1 MSKDFQ
7 KQLIKGKI
15 AELVFQQ
22 MWAEA
27 GKYTIL
33 PLGYEQILPGL
44 LDWHNN
50 DILKPIRTAPDFVLI
65 PKDENDENIL
75 IVEVKFRKSI
85 TAKDNL
91 ERAMEQN
98 KRWNPSFLFVATPD
112 RFYFG
117 KCIEVIKNNG
127 RMEVLSDVYIPYKI
141 QDRYSKI
148 LKEFLDK

>member
-1 MSKDFQ
+1 MQKDFQ

-44 LDWHNN
+44 LDWHDN

-65 PKDENDENIL
+65 PKDESDENIL
-75 IVEVKFRKSI
+75 IIEVKFRRSI

-91 ERAMEQN
+91 ERATEQN
-98 KRWNPSFLFVATPD
+98 KRWNPSFLFVATPE

-117 KCIEVIKNNG
+117 KCAEIIKNNG
-127 RMEVLSDVYIPYKI
+127 RMEVLSDEYISYKT
-141 QDRYSKI
+141 QDKYSKI